1 MPSIP
6 MSKNLQGML
15 LVLGSTLFLASM
27 AAMVRHLSDS
37 VPPMQAAFFRNF
49 IGLLILLP
57 TLFKYGPSLLKTD
70 NLGFMALRGVFNA
83 GAMITY
89 FLAITMI
96 PLAEV
101 AALNFTVPLFV
112 SLLAVLI
119 LKERMGMRRTLSL
132 VIGFSGALIIIRPG
146 VEIVHVGAIFALT
159 SAITWAFA
167 VIVIKH
173 LTVTNSSLTI
183 TFYGVLFLTIF
194 TLPPALYDWVW
205 PKPEDYLWLAALAGA
220 GTIGQLMFAQGMR
233 SADATLVMPFDF
245 AKLIWASL
253 FGFIFFSQVPTIWTF
268 AGGALIFAGATYL
281 TYREGRDKRQA
292 EATPDPV

>member
-1 MPSIP
+1 MASLT
-6 MSKNLQGML
+6 MSKNLQGMM

-37 VPPMQAAFFRNF
+37 VPPMEAAFFRNF

-70 NLGFMALRGVFNA
+70 NLGFMALRGVVNA

-101 AALNFTVPLFV
+101 AALNFIV

-173 LTVTNSSLTI
+173 LTGNNSSLTI

-205 PKPEDYLWLAALAGA
+205 PKPEDYIWLAALAGA

-253 FGFIFFSQVPTIWTF
+253 FGFIFFSQVPTVWTF

-292 EATPDPV
+292 DAAPDPV